1 MFTSVDLNA
10 HLLHDG
16 GGQVF
21 IEAKLLGKKIR
32 LLIDTGA
39 SHTIFDRKRLRRKFP
54 QLEFT
59 EERRQSS
66 GFQAQIADSREVRV
80 RGLSIGKLNVA
91 EFKAGT
97 IDLAY
102 VNETY
107 KELGIKSID
116 GILGFEILARYRAM
130 IDFTT
135 YMLHLDLPE

>member
-1 MFTSVDLNA
+1 M
-10 HLLHDG
+10 HDG

-39 SHTIFDRKRLRRKFP
+39 SHTIFDHKRLRRKFP

-66 GFQAQIADSREVRV
+66 GFQAQIADSHEVMV
-80 RGLSIGKLNVA
+80 HGLSIGKLSVA

-97 IDLAY
+97 INLAY

-107 KELGIKSID
+107 KELGIKPID

-130 IDFTT
+130 IDLTT
-135 YMLHLDLPE
+135 YMLHLDLSE

>member
-1 MFTSVDLNA
+1 MFTSIDLKA

-39 SHTIFDRKRLRRKFP
+39 SHTIFDKRRLRRKFP
-54 QLEFT
+54 EIEFT
-59 EERRQSS
+59 EDRRISS
-66 GFQAQIADSREVRV
+66 GFQAQIANSPEVLV
-80 RGLSIGKLNVA
+80 KGLSIGKLGVS

-97 IDLAY
+97 IDLSY
-102 VNETY
+102 VNKTY
-107 KELGIKSID
+107 KDLGIKPID

-130 IDFTT
+130 IDLTT
-135 YMLHLDLPE
+135 YMLHLELPQ